1 MNLDDRVEAF
11 YSSLKLGFIS
21 INVVLTYGSDEIPTT
36 SRTTGIVFLRA
47 SSSTRLSTS
56 GLLTVYDSVLEL
68 AAAALYDC
76 NPDGVCSDKPQ
87 IIVSSMS
94 GAHCDYCHTKQLG
107 ASAIVI
113 TVKAAAVFHATGT
126 FEFPGTAPQGV
137 QRITSGFII
146 RSSERVCRW

>member
-1 MNLDDRVEAF
+1 
-11 YSSLKLGFIS
+11 
-21 INVVLTYGSDEIPTT
+21 
-36 SRTTGIVFLRA
+36 
-47 SSSTRLSTS
+47 
-56 GLLTVYDSVLEL
+56 LEL

-113 TVKAAAVFHATGT
+113 TVKAAAVFSATGT
-126 FEFPGTAPQGV
+126 SEFPVSRSSTALQGV